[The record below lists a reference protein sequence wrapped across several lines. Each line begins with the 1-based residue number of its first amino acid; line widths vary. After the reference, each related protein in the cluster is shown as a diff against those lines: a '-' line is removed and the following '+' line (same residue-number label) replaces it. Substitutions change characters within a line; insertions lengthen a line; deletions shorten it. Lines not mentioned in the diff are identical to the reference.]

1 MDWLHSLKNL
11 QLYCQHWHNDG
22 TTEQEL
28 INTKRGLTNMTT
40 LDTALKSFENRMKQ
54 KQNKKKTPKIS
65 SILLGTAIY

>member
-40 LDTALKSFENRMKQ
+40 LALKSFENRMKQ
-54 KQNKKKTPKIS
+54 KQNQKNP
-65 SILLGTAIY
+65 